1 MGSGTTLIE
10 AKLLNRHA
18 VGVDINPQSVSI
30 VQENLQF
37 RCDTNSKIFV
47 KNGNAMDLHFIK
59 DSRIDFICTHPPYS
73 NIIEYS
79 KEIEGDISLLDV
91 DDFLIEMKKVYCFN
105 RFVLFVMVLSLATTF
120 TSCSNDDDEDIPVYS
135 LKDVEGNYLGKM
147 TTESAPVIPTENA
160 GESEEPV
167 GIEVNAEVK
176 DNEIAINNFPV
187 DDLIKSII
195 EDPDQAEIIIKAI
208 GDINYKIPYTATFNE
223 NKDNILLQ
231 LQPEPLEIKFDPSTQ
246 LTANEKEP
254 TEITVIV
261 TVQADEKGDFAYNG
275 KTLKFAI
282 KATKVE
288 VGNTTLDKFPITTFN
303 FDMSKK

>member
-1 MGSGTTLIE
+1 M
-10 AKLLNRHA
+10 
-18 VGVDINPQSVSI
+18 
-30 VQENLQF
+30 
-37 RCDTNSKIFV
+37 
-47 KNGNAMDLHFIK
+47 
-59 DSRIDFICTHPPYS
+59 
-73 NIIEYS
+73 
-79 KEIEGDISLLDV
+79 
-91 DDFLIEMKKVYCFN
+91 FN

-176 DNEIAINNFPV
+176 DNEIAINKFPV

-195 EDPDQAEIIIKAI
+195 EDRTKLKLLLKLSEISIT
-208 GDINYKIPYTATFNE
+208 KIPYTATFNE

-246 LTANEKEP
+246 LTANEKR
-254 TEITVIV
+254 TNRNYC
-261 TVQADEKGDFAYNG
+261 DSNCSGRRKRRFC
-275 KTLKFAI
+275 L
-282 KATKVE
+282 
-288 VGNTTLDKFPITTFN
+288 
-303 FDMSKK
+303 

>member
-1 MGSGTTLIE
+1 MKT
-10 AKLLNRHA
+10 
-18 VGVDINPQSVSI
+18 
-30 VQENLQF
+30 
-37 RCDTNSKIFV
+37 
-47 KNGNAMDLHFIK
+47 
-59 DSRIDFICTHPPYS
+59 
-73 NIIEYS
+73 
-79 KEIEGDISLLDV
+79 
-91 DDFLIEMKKVYCFN
+91 LIEMKKVYCFN

-254 TEITVIV
+254 TRFHTGRTSGGDSDRRDSGGDQYSDFYGTAEKSGHRSQSGECPCGEGSGRGDAVWKQGKPGTLREPAAEAIPLLP
-261 TVQADEKGDFAYNG
+261 VQCKRRKNCLSGRGRERAH
-275 KTLKFAI
+275 
-282 KATKVE
+282 
-288 VGNTTLDKFPITTFN
+288 
-303 FDMSKK
+303 

>member
-1 MGSGTTLIE
+1 MKT
-10 AKLLNRHA
+10 
-18 VGVDINPQSVSI
+18 
-30 VQENLQF
+30 
-37 RCDTNSKIFV
+37 
-47 KNGNAMDLHFIK
+47 
-59 DSRIDFICTHPPYS
+59 
-73 NIIEYS
+73 
-79 KEIEGDISLLDV
+79 
-91 DDFLIEMKKVYCFN
+91 LIEMKKVYCFN

-254 TEITVIV
+254 TRFYTGR
-261 TVQADEKGDFAYNG
+261 AAGGDSDRRDPGGDQYSDFYGTDAQG
-275 KTLKFAI
+275 RGGGRLGESQGI
-282 KATKVE
+282 LC
-288 VGNTTLDKFPITTFN
+288 GNTGRLYVYPAAE
-303 FDMSKK
+303 SES

>member
-1 MGSGTTLIE
+1 MKT
-10 AKLLNRHA
+10 
-18 VGVDINPQSVSI
+18 
-30 VQENLQF
+30 
-37 RCDTNSKIFV
+37 
-47 KNGNAMDLHFIK
+47 
-59 DSRIDFICTHPPYS
+59 
-73 NIIEYS
+73 
-79 KEIEGDISLLDV
+79 
-91 DDFLIEMKKVYCFN
+91 LIEMKKVYCFN

-120 TSCSNDDDEDIPVYS
+120 TSCSNDDDEDIPVYF

-176 DNEIAINNFPV
+176 DNEIAINKFPV
-187 DDLIKSII
+187 DNLIKSII

-246 LTANEKEP
+246 LTANEKEL

>member
-1 MGSGTTLIE
+1 
-10 AKLLNRHA
+10 
-18 VGVDINPQSVSI
+18 
-30 VQENLQF
+30 
-37 RCDTNSKIFV
+37 
-47 KNGNAMDLHFIK
+47 
-59 DSRIDFICTHPPYS
+59 
-73 NIIEYS
+73 
-79 KEIEGDISLLDV
+79 
-91 DDFLIEMKKVYCFN
+91 
-105 RFVLFVMVLSLATTF
+105 
-120 TSCSNDDDEDIPVYS
+120 
-135 LKDVEGNYLGKM
+135 M

-176 DNEIAINNFPV
+176 DNEIAINKFPV

>member
-1 MGSGTTLIE
+1 M
-10 AKLLNRHA
+10 R
-18 VGVDINPQSVSI
+18 
-30 VQENLQF
+30 
-37 RCDTNSKIFV
+37 
-47 KNGNAMDLHFIK
+47 
-59 DSRIDFICTHPPYS
+59 
-73 NIIEYS
+73 
-79 KEIEGDISLLDV
+79 
-91 DDFLIEMKKVYCFN
+91 
-105 RFVLFVMVLSLATTF
+105 
-120 TSCSNDDDEDIPVYS
+120 
-135 LKDVEGNYLGKM
+135 
-147 TTESAPVIPTENA
+147 
-160 GESEEPV
+160 
-167 GIEVNAEVK
+167 
-176 DNEIAINNFPV
+176 
-187 DDLIKSII
+187 
-195 EDPDQAEIIIKAI
+195 EIIIKAI

>member
-1 MGSGTTLIE
+1 MKT
-10 AKLLNRHA
+10 
-18 VGVDINPQSVSI
+18 
-30 VQENLQF
+30 
-37 RCDTNSKIFV
+37 
-47 KNGNAMDLHFIK
+47 
-59 DSRIDFICTHPPYS
+59 
-73 NIIEYS
+73 
-79 KEIEGDISLLDV
+79 
-91 DDFLIEMKKVYCFN
+91 LIEMKKVYCFN

-176 DNEIAINNFPV
+176 DNEIAINKFPV

-231 LQPEPLEIKFDPSTQ
+231 LQPEPL
-246 LTANEKEP
+246 KEL